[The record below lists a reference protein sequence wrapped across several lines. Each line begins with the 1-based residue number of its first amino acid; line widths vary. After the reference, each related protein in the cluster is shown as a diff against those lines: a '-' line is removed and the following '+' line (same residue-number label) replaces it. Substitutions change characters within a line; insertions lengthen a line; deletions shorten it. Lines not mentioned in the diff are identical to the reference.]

1 MSSADSDLLGAGSI
15 FGNDI
20 YKIYIKPNA
29 TNKEVMRVT
38 QITML
43 IVGIFGMLIALF
55 NTGSIIKLLL
65 FSFTLR
71 AAGAFFPYVM
81 GHYWKQASNIGA
93 IASLI
98 AGSIVVIILEQTK
111 TSLFG
116 LDPIIPGLALSF
128 ICFIICSKIFKPNT
142 ESLDLAKEN
151 D

>member
-1 MSSADSDLLGAGSI
+1 
-15 FGNDI
+15 
-20 YKIYIKPNA
+20 
-29 TNKEVMRVT
+29 
-38 QITML
+38 
-43 IVGIFGMLIALF
+43 
-55 NTGSIIKLLL
+55 
-65 FSFTLR
+65 
-71 AAGAFFPYVM
+71 M

-128 ICFIICSKIFKPNT
+128 ICFIICSKIFKPNA

>member
-1 MSSADSDLLGAGSI
+1 
-15 FGNDI
+15 
-20 YKIYIKPNA
+20 
-29 TNKEVMRVT
+29 MRVT

-128 ICFIICSKIFKPNT
+128 ACFIICSKIFKPNT
-142 ESLDLAKEN
+142 ESLELAEEN